1 MMDALQFECTK
12 VALKQDRTGF
22 VLTLSIHPD
31 EIPSELMRDFV
42 GARYGVAMVR
52 INDDETPVPYNNRVK
67 KSGMLCRDVSFRLWL
82 KKENELLIDDEDDA
96 VEALYSICRIK
107 SRTELNGNKDAQQL
121 FDEMV
126 EDYERW
132 KESDPF

>member
-1 MMDALQFECTK
+1 MDALQFECTK

-67 KSGMLCRDVSFRLWL
+67 KAGILCRDVSFRLWL